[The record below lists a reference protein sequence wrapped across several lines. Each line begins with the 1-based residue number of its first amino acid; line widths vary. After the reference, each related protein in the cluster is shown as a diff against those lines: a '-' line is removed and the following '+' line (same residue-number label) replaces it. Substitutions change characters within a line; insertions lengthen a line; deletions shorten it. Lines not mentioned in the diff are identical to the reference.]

1 MSIETN
7 ELKNMLDKPLK
18 DIINENITVYI
29 NNSGFNTGI
38 LFNKGKFIN
47 NTNLIKIES
56 QTECAE
62 IIDISFFSNI
72 LETMNLEK

>member
-62 IIDISFFSNI
+62 IIDISFFSDMLKTI
-72 LETMNLEK
+72 DLEK